1 MDPRFR
7 HAGPAFALLAAALL
21 AQSPGTE
28 NKAQVR
34 GVVRNAQGRPV
45 AAKVTLRLPAEEQ
58 TLSAQADSEGR
69 YQFPELSPGTYS
81 VRAEMGA
88 REVAA
93 SGPFVLGPGE
103 TKVVDLALG
112 SEEPAEFFDEPNF
125 VVAGVTDSSSLGGH
139 GSNVVPRSAE
149 ALVTATATLAK
160 REENTEAHHRMADAA
175 EQEGRALEA
184 AREYQRAAELDPSE
198 PNLFDWGA
206 ELLKHRAFEPATEV
220 FAKGHRLFPRSARML
235 LGLGAAWY
243 ARGVYESAAR
253 SLFEAADLNP
263 ADPTPYLFL
272 SKVQSTEI
280 TLLPDYLERMRRF
293 ASAAPNN
300 AWASYYYAVA
310 LWKQREDSEDKE
322 TARQVQSWLERAVRL
337 DQSLGAAW
345 LQLGNLHS
353 AQSDFARAKSDYQKA
368 IEANPQLEEAHYR
381 LGLLYRRTGEDA
393 KAHEEL
399 RFAEQ
404 LSKQSAADA
413 EKERGAIQ
421 QFVWTLREPRTH

>member
-1 MDPRFR
+1 MDPSFR
-7 HAGPAFALLAAALL
+7 LAGPAFALLAAALL

-34 GVVRNAQGRPV
+34 GVVRNAKGHPV
-45 AAKVTLRLPAEEQ
+45 AAKVTLRLQAAEQ
-58 TLSAQADSEGR
+58 ALSAHADAEGR
-69 YQFPELSPGTYS
+69 YQFPALSPGTYS
-81 VRAEMGA
+81 VRAEMGPKD
-88 REVAA
+88 AA
-93 SGPFVLGPGE
+93 MSGPFVLGPGE
-103 TKVVDLALG
+103 AKQVDLTLG
-112 SEEPAEFFDEPNF
+112 SGAMAEFFDEPNF
-125 VVAGVTDSSSLGGH
+125 VVAGVTDSSNLGVH

-149 ALVTATATLAK
+149 ALVKATATLAK
-160 REENTEAHHRMADAA
+160 REENNEAHHRMADAA

-220 FAKGHRLFPRSARML
+220 FAKGHGLFPRSARML

-272 SKVQSTEI
+272 GKVQSTEI

-293 ASAAPNN
+293 ASAEPNN

-310 LWKQREDSEDKE
+310 LWKQREDSDKE
-322 TARQVQSWLERAVRL
+322 TARQVQSWLEKAVRL

-353 AQSDFARAKSDYQKA
+353 AQSDLVRAKSDYQKA
-368 IEANPQLEEAHYR
+368 IEATPQLEEAHYR
-381 LGLLYRRTGEDA
+381 LGLLYRRAGEDA
-393 KAHEEL
+393 KAQNEL
-399 RFAEQ
+399 RIAEQ

-413 EKERGAIQ
+413 EKERGSIQ
-421 QFVWTLREPRTH
+421 QLVWTLREPRTH